1 MYIYHIFPIYIHP
14 NLNFVNEPVRLL
26 LFTKSRELM
35 HYVVKYEE
43 GSWSLFTKARY
54 LLNRG
59 LGVYIYVPM
68 QVYLTHVRPEEW
80 TKAIRAEKI
89 VLFKIA
95 NFPSDKMA
103 LNTEAAHHL
112 LKKEKDLVVLQK
124 LMKIIMRRNGLAV
137 MNFAN

>member
-1 MYIYHIFPIYIHP
+1 
-14 NLNFVNEPVRLL
+14 
-26 LFTKSRELM
+26 
-35 HYVVKYEE
+35 
-43 GSWSLFTKARY
+43 
-54 LLNRG
+54 
-59 LGVYIYVPM
+59 M
-68 QVYLTHVRPEEW
+68 QVYLTHVRLEEW
-80 TKAIRAEKI
+80 KKAIRVAKI

-103 LNTEAAHHL
+103 LNTEAVHHL

>member
-1 MYIYHIFPIYIHP
+1 
-14 NLNFVNEPVRLL
+14 
-26 LFTKSRELM
+26 
-35 HYVVKYEE
+35 
-43 GSWSLFTKARY
+43 
-54 LLNRG
+54 
-59 LGVYIYVPM
+59 M
-68 QVYLTHVRPEEW
+68 QVYLTHVRLEEW

-95 NFPSDKMA
+95 DFPSDKMA